1 MAAPKWPPLLLLPN
15 RMNTKTNDA
24 VLERLAHSP
33 IYKDYERAFAE
44 ATGLP
49 LTLSPVEDWHL
60 AHHGRRRENP
70 FCALLARQ
78 NKSCAACLRTQQELA
93 STAEQQG
100 RTVTCFTGLAET
112 AIPLRI
118 GDNLI
123 GFLRTGEVLLHM
135 PTQRDFSRVLRRLVE
150 LGVNVDR
157 KELREAYFHTRVLS
171 RKQYDS
177 VLQLLRIFAQHL
189 SIVANQLVFQCENA
203 EPPAIA
209 RAREYISANYTED
222 LSLGAVAKAVHM
234 STFYFCKQFKKA
246 TGLSF
251 TNYLGRLRIEKA
263 KERLLNP
270 QVRVSEVAF
279 EVGFQSLT
287 HFNRVFRNLAGES
300 PSAYR
305 ETLPLAQAA

>member
-1 MAAPKWPPLLLLPN
+1 
-15 RMNTKTNDA
+15 MNANTNNA
-24 VLERLAHSP
+24 VLERLAQSP

-70 FCALLARQ
+70 FCAMLAKQ
-78 NKSCAACLRTQQELA
+78 NKSCAACLRTQQELT

-100 RTVTCFTGLAET
+100 RSVTCFAGFEET

-123 GFLRTGEVLLHM
+123 GFLRTGEVLLHT
-135 PTQRDFSRVLRRLVE
+135 PTKPDFSRVVRRLVA
-150 LGVNVDR
+150 LGVNVDI
-157 KELREAYFHTRVLS
+157 KGLREAYFQTRVLS

-189 SIVANQLVFQCENA
+189 SIVANQLVFQCENS
-203 EPPAIA
+203 EPLAIA
-209 RAREYISANYTED
+209 RAREYISSNYRED

-234 STFYFCKQFKKA
+234 STFYFCKQFKKT

-251 TNYLGRLRIEKA
+251 TNYLGSLRIEKA